1 MARMRSSKRR
11 IGRIGTVVRVLVGA
25 ALLVLAFAD
34 QPHEWLWGV
43 EPYELVLGLGVFPAV
58 MVAIG
63 LLAWRYVDGPLR
75 FTSPAGTTANCLI
88 IVALFAI
95 PYTTGAAALFY
106 GTSLI
111 VGALQ
116 GLPDCEATALSNLI
130 LRRVDQIG
138 CPVFTPIDAWESRL
152 KYSAVDRSPE
162 RSSHTP

>member
-1 MARMRSSKRR
+1 LSADVAMNRTRR
-11 IGRIGTVVRVLVGA
+11 IGTFGTVARVLVGA

-34 QPHEWLWGV
+34 QPHEWAWGV
-43 EPYELVLGLGVFPAV
+43 EPHELVLGLGVFPVV
-58 MVAIG
+58 MVGIG
-63 LLAWRYVDGPLR
+63 LLAGRYSDGPLHLT
-75 FTSPAGTTANCLI
+75 TSAGTTGNCVI
-88 IVALFAI
+88 IIALFAI

-130 LRRVDQIG
+130 LRRDDQIG

-152 KYSAVDRSPE
+152 KRRRDHLLGSR
-162 RSSHTP
+162 